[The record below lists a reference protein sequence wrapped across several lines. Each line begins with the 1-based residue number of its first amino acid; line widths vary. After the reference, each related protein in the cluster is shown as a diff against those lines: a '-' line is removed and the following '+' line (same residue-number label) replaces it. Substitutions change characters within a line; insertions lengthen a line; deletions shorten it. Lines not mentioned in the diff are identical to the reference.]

1 MKFQSYQ
8 LNFLPELKIYIEILS
23 IQSVNDFSICP
34 NMVKLQSL
42 LIMLAC
48 SNADL
53 NLVVVN
59 E

>member
-8 LNFLPELKIYIEILS
+8 LNFLPELKIYIGILS
-23 IQSVNDFSICP
+23 VQSVNDFSICP

-53 NLVVVN
+53 N
-59 E
+59 

>member
-1 MKFQSYQ
+1 MKFQSCQ
-8 LNFLPELKIYIEILS
+8 LNFLPELKIYIGISS
-23 IQSVNDFSICP
+23 IQSGNDFSISP

-59 E
+59 G

>member
-1 MKFQSYQ
+1 MKFQSCQ
-8 LNFLPELKIYIEILS
+8 LNFLPELKIYIGILS
-23 IQSVNDFSICP
+23 IQSVNDFSICS

-59 E
+59 G

>member
-8 LNFLPELKIYIEILS
+8 LNFLPELKIYIGILS
-23 IQSVNDFSICP
+23 IQCVNDFSICP
-34 NMVKLQSL
+34 NTVKLQSL

-59 E
+59 G

>member
-8 LNFLPELKIYIEILS
+8 LNFLPELKIYIGILS
-23 IQSVNDFSICP
+23 IQSVNDFSICS

-48 SNADL
+48 INADL

-59 E
+59 G

>member
-1 MKFQSYQ
+1 MKFQSCQ
-8 LNFLPELKIYIEILS
+8 LNFLPELKIYIGILS

-34 NMVKLQSL
+34 NMVKMQSF

-59 E
+59 G